1 MAIPVA
7 SAVTL
12 SPSTFIIGDTI
23 SVTYTYFSDVGNL
36 EATALTLIRWYKQV
50 GTSVAV
56 HQKDLDNKRSFTVTG
71 VRGDK
76 WFVTILPCDGTQY
89 GVVATS
95 NNTGT
100 MLNNLPS
107 QPTYVELTPHTPVTD
122 EFGLDDLTVAYGGST
137 DSDGDRVVYI
147 LRWYE
152 DGVLLPA
159 YNDKTRLPYTEV
171 KEGCTYTVTVD
182 VTDNYV

>member
-23 SVTYTYFSDVGNL
+23 SVTYTYTPGAGP

-95 NNTGT
+95 NTGT

-107 QPTYVELTPHTPVTD
+107 QPTYVELTPHTPTVG
-122 EFGLDDLTVAYGGST
+122 EAGLDDLTVAYGGSV
-137 DSDGDRVVYI
+137 DPDGDRCVYI
-147 LRWYE
+147 LKWYRGDE
-152 DGVLLPA
+152 YLVEYD
-159 YNDKTRLPYTEV
+159 NKTRIPYTEIR
-171 KEGCTYTVTVD
+171 EGDIFRVEVT

>member
-23 SVTYTYFSDVGNL
+23 SVTYTYTPGAGP